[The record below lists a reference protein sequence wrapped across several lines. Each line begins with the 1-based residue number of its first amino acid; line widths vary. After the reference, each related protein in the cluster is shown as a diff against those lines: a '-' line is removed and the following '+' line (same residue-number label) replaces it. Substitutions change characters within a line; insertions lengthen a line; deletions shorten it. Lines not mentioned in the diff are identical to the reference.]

1 MVNKLKLRFAFCLMI
16 MSTTIEMIAQPD
28 YDQNLGYVPHFRHV
42 RDVELYNNKLFAV
55 GGWEYNDSIASIF
68 YSTDEGVNWNYVT
81 DNINA
86 IIEDIDFVGS
96 TGLAVGWSGNFWRSE
111 NGGIDWVSIPMLGIL
126 SNRDFL
132 DAFWLDANTGFVVGG
147 KIFSADTLTTIA
159 KTVDGG
165 QNWQLIFEESGSR
178 LNSIVFYD
186 NMNAISVG
194 DNGLIL
200 RTQNGGM
207 SWTHDEL
214 LGIVSDWEEI
224 QVSFQSELTG
234 IVGGVSGADS
244 LQTILISSDAG
255 LNWQIVQN
263 GTGSKWMGM
272 DWVLPMT
279 ACVVGEDGAKMWS
292 EDGGATWSTFLLS
305 SDNDIQWNEV
315 QFLTPGK
322 AILGGEFGKVMTIT
336 DPVNL
341 VSGPEVRD
349 VSFHYESQ
357 QNALIISANDDLE
370 QFYVSIFDV
379 AGKLVIGQRLE
390 RNVQQIDLQTIS
402 SGNYFVQLSGNCG
415 VLNYHF
421 IKP

>member
-1 MVNKLKLRFAFCLMI
+1 
-16 MSTTIEMIAQPD
+16 MIAQPD

-234 IVGGVSGADS
+234 IVGGLSGADS

-315 QFLTPGK
+315 QFLTPGR
-322 AILGGEFGKVMTIT
+322 AILGGEYGKIMTII
-336 DPVNL
+336 DPIN
-341 VSGPEVRD
+341 SISNNRSDDFWVRYND
-349 VSFHYESQ
+349 LNNSLNISCDGKFDSF
-357 QNALIISANDDLE
+357 AISVFDINGKLE
-370 QFYVSIFDV
+370 FRKELTHERSDILLPYLT
-379 AGKLVIGQRLE
+379 AGKYMVRIEHDKAIIQK
-390 RNVQQIDLQTIS
+390 S
-402 SGNYFVQLSGNCG
+402 
-415 VLNYHF
+415 F
-421 IKP
+421 IKL